1 MCYICDPFKKTE
13 IIKAVSWRKKKKNR
27 QQPLNRGKELKFFE
41 SASEQE
47 LRFVLRDTVWR
58 DTLKNRRTYQ
68 RLGEDFTVL
77 PVTSWECRSIADCAK
92 HVVPGWTMKTEAES
106 D

>member
-1 MCYICDPFKKTE
+1 MNLL
-13 IIKAVSWRKKKKNR
+13 VNKNCI
-27 QQPLNRGKELKFFE
+27 LFF
-41 SASEQE
+41 
-47 LRFVLRDTVWR
+47 VTVWR

-77 PVTSWECRSIADCAK
+77 SVTSWECRSIADCAK
-92 HVVPGWTMKTEAES
+92 HIFPGWTMKIEAES